1 MRRVAPVFSPDAQ
14 RAVPANV
21 LRRYPIPLQVAS
33 LSLGPYGTNCWI
45 VRPEDAA
52 DCVVIDPGEEPERV
66 LAALRELGCRCAA
79 ILVTHAHLDHIGA
92 VGAVAREATCPV
104 YTSAG
109 DAAVLRDINDHL
121 WAGAG
126 PYVPHDPEG
135 RLVPGEQLEL
145 AGMAIDVFDTP
156 GHRPDAVSLLLTG
169 PDGSQVLAA
178 GDVLF
183 AGSVGRT
190 DLEGGDWDALEASI
204 RALVAACEPDTAVLP
219 GHGPATTLRQEL
231 ATNPFLGALR
241 A

>member
-1 MRRVAPVFSPDAQ
+1 M
-14 RAVPANV
+14 
-21 LRRYPIPLQVAS
+21 QVAT
-33 LSLGPYGTNCWI
+33 LSLGPYGTNCYI
-45 VRPEDAA
+45 VRPDDSA

-66 LAALRELGCRCAA
+66 LATLAETGCDCAA
-79 ILVTHAHLDHIGA
+79 VLVTHAHLDHIGA

-109 DAAVLRDINDHL
+109 DAAVLRAINDHL
-121 WAGAG
+121 WPGFG

-135 RLVPGEQLEL
+135 RLVPGERLAL
-145 AGMAIDVFDTP
+145 AGMAIDVLATP
-156 GHRPDAVSLLLTG
+156 GHHPDAVSLLLTG

-190 DLEGGDWDALEASI
+190 DLAGGDWDVLEESI
-204 RALVAACEPDTAVLP
+204 GLLLRSCEPDTTVLP
-219 GHGPATTLRQEL
+219 GHGPATTLRHEQ
-231 ATNPFLGALR
+231 ATNPFLAGLR